1 MMCHHYYVKDK
12 YITWHIRCNYRDFNK
27 NKYASS
33 NIEDDEFKYL
43 FEKIKNNFPK
53 YKLLIISDTDGCN
66 MAKQWSLKY
75 GLGSVLTSKDFSN
88 SFVGDLRLVLG
99 SEAYIQFLSGGM
111 AFVAMYSKKPFLI
124 AGIGSSSVDLIN
136 DEPEKFWFE
145 KEQNFVRDIRI
156 TENKRLAENQNVSN
170 LISTFKHNLQTS
182 YFDQK

>member
-1 MMCHHYYVKDK
+1 
-12 YITWHIRCNYRDFNK
+12 
-27 NKYASS
+27 
-33 NIEDDEFKYL
+33 
-43 FEKIKNNFPK
+43 
-53 YKLLIISDTDGCN
+53 

-145 KEQNFVRDIRI
+145 SGAKFCTRY
-156 TENKRLAENQNVSN
+156 SN
-170 LISTFKHNLQTS
+170 
-182 YFDQK
+182 Y